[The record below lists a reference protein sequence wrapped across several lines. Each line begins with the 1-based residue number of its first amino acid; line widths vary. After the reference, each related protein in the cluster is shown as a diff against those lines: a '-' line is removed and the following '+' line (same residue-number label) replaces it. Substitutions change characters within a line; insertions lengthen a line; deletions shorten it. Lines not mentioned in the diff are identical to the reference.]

1 MQTGWSNFIQG
12 VRINELYVLQLPA
25 DLQHKVRT
33 YVSSKRRQSDGNSGN
48 NTAGKPEP
56 KVIKVPIPT
65 FPPTAMV
72 YSINKVPAGEYSD
85 SSFLWAGTPK
95 TFI

>member
-1 MQTGWSNFIQG
+1 MNC
-12 VRINELYVLQLPA
+12 VLQLPA
-25 DLQHKVRT
+25 DLQQKVRT

-85 SSFLWAGTPK
+85 SSFLCLSS
-95 TFI
+95 